1 MRVGGHAVP
10 GGLFGRGAFSGCDRR
25 LPSPTPLPFP
35 FPLFLPRPLPLPL
48 PFPSPIPSSLPFP
61 LARDGVCHVRTRR
74 SYKRVEVTDMS
85 VSCLGARCDSCENG
99 AGAPCV
105 ARVVA
110 AAAAAEGAGAEQ
122 EEVEGATAA
131 AVHEGVAQWTRPL
144 ARAELALAQ
153 AVCSPRPQADR
164 YFLVGKR

>member
-1 MRVGGHAVP
+1 M
-10 GGLFGRGAFSGCDRR
+10 
-25 LPSPTPLPFP
+25 
-35 FPLFLPRPLPLPL
+35 
-48 PFPSPIPSSLPFP
+48 
-61 LARDGVCHVRTRR
+61 
-74 SYKRVEVTDMS
+74 
-85 VSCLGARCDSCENG
+85 LGARCDSCENG

-110 AAAAAEGAGAEQ
+110 AAAAAAEGADAEE

-164 YFLVGKR
+164 YFLAVKRGQRS